1 MGNLQN
7 QFGKD
12 YKNSCYLST
21 LDQTDVDICKIKGF
35 ENSVQF
41 DYLKDDKQPKFKYK
55 GKELEITEIAK
66 LENKKLMVI
75 MNPPY
80 QRIKGKK
87 ENLAIL
93 FFNKVLELNPQV
105 IVFYYMTESFL
116 RSEVNHYIN
125 SNCKIV
131 SHIFSNAKT
140 TFLLSTWSI
149 SQVIFDKDKG
159 ETLDLNAIKADRY
172 ELNAKTDKLEFKGT
186 YIYNDTRPN
195 LINEIDKKIKENK
208 DGLVLG
214 NFSYMSD
221 TINLTNKI
229 SKNINAITNNNLK
242 FCLLSKGLNFNT
254 HNGYFER
261 NGHVFK
267 GRIDEISQELFGDAI
282 SFSLFFK
289 NCAFSNKGQKNY
301 IMPFTSDDL
310 GCAKNDLNVL
320 MPANDDLFAGV
331 SKPFDFRDFLK
342 QFEFSN
348 EAKNL
353 FKSALK
359 IFRYYHSN
367 DEYKNKD
374 FNDSFYD
381 ITNAI
386 MGKDESSFKEFES
399 QNDTR
404 ITKTKTTKGTKGFGR
419 NTIKYA
425 VKSEY
430 LPIFIEFFDN
440 RDILARKINR
450 QLVESGLL
458 LWERENIY

>member
-1 MGNLQN
+1 
-7 QFGKD
+7 
-12 YKNSCYLST
+12 
-21 LDQTDVDICKIKGF
+21 
-35 ENSVQF
+35 
-41 DYLKDDKQPKFKYK
+41 
-55 GKELEITEIAK
+55 
-66 LENKKLMVI
+66 
-75 MNPPY
+75 
-80 QRIKGKK
+80 
-87 ENLAIL
+87 
-93 FFNKVLELNPQV
+93 
-105 IVFYYMTESFL
+105 
-116 RSEVNHYIN
+116 
-125 SNCKIV
+125 
-131 SHIFSNAKT
+131 
-140 TFLLSTWSI
+140 
-149 SQVIFDKDKG
+149 
-159 ETLDLNAIKADRY
+159 
-172 ELNAKTDKLEFKGT
+172 
-186 YIYNDTRPN
+186 
-195 LINEIDKKIKENK
+195 
-208 DGLVLG
+208 
-214 NFSYMSD
+214 MSD
-221 TINLTNKI
+221 
-229 SKNINAITNNNLK
+229 
-242 FCLLSKGLNFNT
+242 
-254 HNGYFER
+254 
-261 NGHVFK
+261 
-267 GRIDEISQELFGDAI
+267 ISQELFNDAI
-282 SFSLFFK
+282 AFSLFFK
-289 NCAFSNKGQKNY
+289 GNLFSNKGQPNY

-320 MPANDDLFAGV
+320 MPANDDIFAGL

-386 MGKDESSFKEFES
+386 MGKDKSSFKEFES
-399 QNDTR
+399 KNDTR
-404 ITKTKTTKGTKGFGR
+404 IDKVKTTKGTKGFGR

>member
-1 MGNLQN
+1 M
-7 QFGKD
+7 
-12 YKNSCYLST
+12 
-21 LDQTDVDICKIKGF
+21 
-35 ENSVQF
+35 
-41 DYLKDDKQPKFKYK
+41 
-55 GKELEITEIAK
+55 
-66 LENKKLMVI
+66 
-75 MNPPY
+75 
-80 QRIKGKK
+80 
-87 ENLAIL
+87 
-93 FFNKVLELNPQV
+93 
-105 IVFYYMTESFL
+105 
-116 RSEVNHYIN
+116 
-125 SNCKIV
+125 
-131 SHIFSNAKT
+131 
-140 TFLLSTWSI
+140 
-149 SQVIFDKDKG
+149 
-159 ETLDLNAIKADRY
+159 
-172 ELNAKTDKLEFKGT
+172 
-186 YIYNDTRPN
+186 
-195 LINEIDKKIKENK
+195 
-208 DGLVLG
+208 
-214 NFSYMSD
+214 
-221 TINLTNKI
+221 
-229 SKNINAITNNNLK
+229 
-242 FCLLSKGLNFNT
+242 
-254 HNGYFER
+254 
-261 NGHVFK
+261 
-267 GRIDEISQELFGDAI
+267 
-282 SFSLFFK
+282 
-289 NCAFSNKGQKNY
+289 FSNKGQPNY
-301 IMPFTSDDL
+301 IMPFSADDL

-331 SKPFDFRDFLK
+331 SKSFDFRDFLK

-440 RDILARKINR
+440 RDNLARKINR

-458 LWERENIY
+458 LWEREHIY

>member
-1 MGNLQN
+1 
-7 QFGKD
+7 
-12 YKNSCYLST
+12 
-21 LDQTDVDICKIKGF
+21 
-35 ENSVQF
+35 
-41 DYLKDDKQPKFKYK
+41 
-55 GKELEITEIAK
+55 
-66 LENKKLMVI
+66 
-75 MNPPY
+75 
-80 QRIKGKK
+80 
-87 ENLAIL
+87 
-93 FFNKVLELNPQV
+93 
-105 IVFYYMTESFL
+105 
-116 RSEVNHYIN
+116 
-125 SNCKIV
+125 
-131 SHIFSNAKT
+131 
-140 TFLLSTWSI
+140 
-149 SQVIFDKDKG
+149 
-159 ETLDLNAIKADRY
+159 
-172 ELNAKTDKLEFKGT
+172 T

-195 LINEIDKKIKENK
+195 LIDEIDKKIKENT
-208 DGLVLG
+208 GLILG
-214 NFSYMSD
+214 SASYVKG
-221 TINLTNKI
+221 TINITNKVEG
-229 SKNINAITNNNLK
+229 STKITNNNLK
-242 FCLLSKGLNFNT
+242 YALLLKGLNFNT
-254 HNGYFER
+254 HNEYFER
-261 NGHVFK
+261 NQYVYK
-267 GRIDEISQELFGDAI
+267 GTIEEISQELFCDAI
-282 SFSLFFK
+282 CFSMFYV
-289 NCAFSNKGQKNY
+289 NCAFTNKGQPNY

-386 MGKDESSFKEFES
+386 MGKDESSFKEFKT